1 MNRAILFVAALSSV
15 PATAAELDPCFTPGE
30 NCTREIVD
38 EIDSAK
44 ESLLVQAYEFT
55 SYPIINAI
63 IRANDR
69 DVDVSIILDQDNDRA
84 KRSGQ
89 ESIAAHLVARGL
101 FVLID
106 NRHIAHN
113 KVMVIDGKDVVTGSF
128 NFTVAAQD
136 RNAENVLF
144 IRDNPVIAKAY
155 GDNFWRRAD
164 DSHPPAQ
171 AGN

>member
-1 MNRAILFVAALSSV
+1 
-15 PATAAELDPCFTPGE
+15 
-30 NCTREIVD
+30 VD
-38 EIDSAK
+38 EIESAK

-55 SYPIINAI
+55 SYSIVNAI
-63 IRANDR
+63 IRENDR
-69 DVDVSIILDQDNDRA
+69 GVDVSIILDQDNDRA
-84 KRSGQ
+84 KRGGQ

-113 KVMVIDGKDVVTGSF
+113 KVMVIDYKDVITGSF

-144 IRDNPVIAKAY
+144 IRDDPVIANAY
-155 GDNFWRRAD
+155 ADNFWRRAD
-164 DSHPPAQ
+164 DAHPPA
-171 AGN
+171 AEGD

>member
-1 MNRAILFVAALSSV
+1 MIRAILFVAAMGSD
-15 PATAAELDPCFTPGE
+15 PAMGAELDTCFTPGE

-44 ESLLVQAYEFT
+44 VSLLVQAYEFT
-55 SYPIINAI
+55 SYPIIDAI

-69 DVDVSIILDQDNDRA
+69 GVDVSIILDQDNDRA

-89 ESIAAHLVARGL
+89 ESIAAHLIARGL

-113 KVMVIDGKDVVTGSF
+113 KVMVIDGKDVITGSF

-144 IRDNPVIAKAY
+144 IRDNAMIAKAY
-155 GDNFWRRAD
+155 GDYFWRRAD
-164 DSHPPAQ
+164 DSHQLAPA
-171 AGN
+171 GD

>member
-1 MNRAILFVAALSSV
+1 M
-15 PATAAELDPCFTPGE
+15 
-30 NCTREIVD
+30 D

-69 DVDVSIILDQDNDRA
+69 GVDGSIILDQDNDKA

-113 KVMVIDGKDVVTGSF
+113 KVMVIDGKDVITGSF
-128 NFTVAAQD
+128 NFTVAAQE

-144 IRDNPVIAKAY
+144 IRDSPMIAKAY
-155 GDNFWRRAD
+155 SDNFWRRAD
-164 DSHPPAQ
+164 DAHPPAM
-171 AGN
+171 AGE

>member
-1 MNRAILFVAALSSV
+1 MIRAILFVAALSSV

-30 NCTREIVD
+30 NCTRKIVD

-44 ESLLVQAYEFT
+44 GSLLVQAYEFT

-63 IRANDR
+63 VRANDR
-69 DVDVSIILDQDNDRA
+69 GVDVSIILDQDNDKA

-89 ESIAAHLVARGL
+89 ESIAAHLIAHGL

-113 KVMVIDGKDVVTGSF
+113 KVMVIDGKDVITGSF
-128 NFTVAAQD
+128 NFTIAAQD
-136 RNAENVLF
+136 RNAENVL
-144 IRDNPVIAKAY
+144 IIHDNPVIAKAY
-155 GDNFWRRAD
+155 ADNFWRRAD
-164 DSHPPAQ
+164 DSHPPART
-171 AGN
+171 GD